1 MRRLLI
7 LFGFLAVASQAFA
20 CGTYTS
26 ADKAPGERLVTYSGD
41 FDAGFTLKENGKE
54 RHFAFADAGTG
65 TGTIVGVPDDGA
77 DDAAQVKTPKGE
89 FWFGPEKF
97 VEYCK

>member
-7 LFGFLAVASQAFA
+7 LFGFLAGISPAMA
-20 CGTYTS
+20 CDTYTS
-26 ADKAPGERLVTYSGD
+26 ADKEPGARLIVASGD
-41 FDAGFTLKENGKE
+41 FDAGFTLKENGKD

-65 TGTIVGVPDDGA
+65 SGMIVGVPDDGA
-77 DDAAQVKTPKGE
+77 DDAAQIKTPKGE

-97 VEYCK
+97 VEYCN